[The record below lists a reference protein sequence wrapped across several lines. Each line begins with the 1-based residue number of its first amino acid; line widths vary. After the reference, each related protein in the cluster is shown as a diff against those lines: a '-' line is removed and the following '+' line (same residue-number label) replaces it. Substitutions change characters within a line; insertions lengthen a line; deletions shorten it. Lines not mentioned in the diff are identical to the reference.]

1 MAEIK
6 AKEELTG
13 KVYASGKIVAS
24 FVSAKGSKGDK
35 GDSSTITIGT
45 TTTGESGTEAK
56 VTNSGTST
64 AAIFDFVIPK
74 GDKGDKGDRGADGTG
89 VSILG
94 SYASLSELQA
104 AHPTGNIGDS
114 YMIDGNLY
122 VWSATTNTWNNV
134 GSIKGEKGS
143 PGIVVQENEPTD
155 NDIYVWL
162 DTDEE
167 GEVLDYSTYENKIE
181 TVSVNGVMQSISN
194 KNVDV
199 KVPTKISQLEDDT
212 EIPDTLYAL
221 GADYAECFEWEDGN
235 PNNED
240 RRCLFVAIVDG
251 TRKIRKAMNGDDV
264 LGITSIDASVV
275 GNAAYKDDNAYSV
288 VGMVGVMKVKDNG
301 QCEVGSYVIPGDNGL
316 AIPST
321 NEAGYKVTA
330 RYSDDLIEVL
340 LAHDSEMIS
349 RIKDDIKVIDSKIDN
364 KIINTNS
371 TSETDTYSCKYLNER
386 NVIVSSEEPTTG
398 EEVWL
403 ERSGNLFDSSTLIA
417 GDIVGDYANLRVSS
431 RQQLLLKAGTYKVT
445 TNLSNTYEFGVQIS
459 PSPPPTSE
467 YPTYIYDSKWTGSK
481 SLMFTIKED
490 GWFVLGVRK
499 ADNTSF
505 SLSEVTG
512 FNYKLEKAKK
522 IHTKTENGYEEFY
535 NEEEHNKEIYSTS
548 EQRIGTWVDLK
559 PLYRKVING
568 TVTKNGDKLFTDTNI
583 DTLTNMYG
591 TIWYGA
597 GIHQLGAYANE
608 NYYSLLQFNYD
619 ERTLYFYGASSYV
632 GRDIRVYIEYT
643 KKTD

>member
-56 VTNSGTST
+56 VTNRGTST

-181 TVSVNGVMQSISN
+181 SVSVNGVVQSISN

-199 KVPTKISQLEDDT
+199 KVPTKLSQLEDDT

-235 PNNED
+235 PDNED

-349 RIKDDIKVIDSKIDN
+349 RIKDDIKVIEGKIENGVGDSLPVGTIVEYDGNDVPSGFELVEDKGEVY
-364 KIINTNS
+364 S
-371 TSETDTYSCKYLNER
+371 T
-386 NVIVSSEEPTTG
+386 
-398 EEVWL
+398 EEV
-403 ERSGNLFDSSTLIA
+403 
-417 GDIVGDYANLRVSS
+417 
-431 RQQLLLKAGTYKVT
+431 
-445 TNLSNTYEFGVQIS
+445 
-459 PSPPPTSE
+459 
-467 YPTYIYDSKWTGSK
+467 
-481 SLMFTIKED
+481 
-490 GWFVLGVRK
+490 
-499 ADNTSF
+499 
-505 SLSEVTG
+505 
-512 FNYKLEKAKK
+512 
-522 IHTKTENGYEEFY
+522 
-535 NEEEHNKEIYSTS
+535 
-548 EQRIGTWVDLK
+548 RIGTWLGK
-559 PLYRKVING
+559 PLYRKVINS
-568 TVTKNGDKLFTDTNI
+568 TLADKINTLKTLATINGFDTIVDFKGYFTDGSYHYTIPFAYNGEDI
-583 DTLTNMYG
+583 MIIFDKKNSAIKEQHNYNGANSLTMYA
-591 TIWYGA
+591 IA
-597 GIHQLGAYANE
+597 
-608 NYYSLLQFNYD
+608 
-619 ERTLYFYGASSYV
+619 
-632 GRDIRVYIEYT
+632 EYT
-643 KKTD
+643 KTTD